1 MLNEPSVVAVE
12 KSNNKIL
19 AVGAE
24 ARDMLERTPQ
34 RIVAVRPLKE
44 GVIANYTITQEMLE
58 YIVNKIAG
66 KPLECVAIGT
76 AKALDNLD
84 KLRPGTIYSNAMF

>member
-24 ARDMLERTPQ
+24 ARDMLGRTPQ

-44 GVIANYTITQEMLE
+44 GVIANDTITQKMLE
-58 YIVNKIAG
+58 YIVNKVEEN
-66 KPLECVAIGT
+66 PLECVAIGT
-76 AKALDNLD
+76 GKALDNLD
-84 KLRPGTIYSNAMF
+84 KLRPGTIYSNDMF